1 MMTKTNTRRV
11 AMTIAV
17 LMAVLVMVA
26 CVPWFVVRA
35 GEPPAAEPDSSQGIQ
50 ITSYTVSKKG
60 SIVKDDQFSLTVSYL
75 DTRVTTDDSP
85 KGLEYT
91 IEYDLTY
98 SGKGN
103 IFQTDIYY
111 NTNESTDSS
120 DPPSTKIIAPVSNVN
135 TASFSTRAT
144 TVTSSAIKTTD
155 NALLQKAKTV
165 TLAPV
170 TLVLNQ
176 CVEYVAPP
184 PPEPASSIP
193 EPDSSEPLVIGT
205 GFALKSVD
213 FGGSEVMAGTSFNLN
228 LTLIATSGTYS
239 VNNVAVAVT
248 PSEQFSIAAGASNIY
263 IGTVRP
269 GATVPVTVPLTPS
282 ATVAAGSYPVVM
294 SVSGVN
300 AHDGASVNAEI
311 TVTIPIAQPERFEI
325 SNVQAPSMLT
335 AGMDDGSGF
344 TSVTL
349 VNKGK
354 GTIYNVSVNV
364 VGEGLSSSEGPQFIG
379 NIAAGSENGAD
390 LTVLAATPGSIDGQI
405 VVTYENEKGEEKTLT
420 HSFTVDVQ
428 DMGMIDP
435 GMGMD
440 PMMPIEP
447 PPENQGIPYW
457 FWIILGVGAVT
468 AVVITVAVVKKRRAK
483 KAAALDDDFDEDR
496 E

>member
-1 MMTKTNTRRV
+1 MMTKTNSRRV

-35 GEPPAAEPDSSQGIQ
+35 GGTEDTVVPEPTPTGLMIMKTDGTI
-50 ITSYTVSKKG
+50 YTGKIKFDG
-60 SIVKDDQFSLTVSYL
+60 
-75 DTRVTTDDSP
+75 TR
-85 KGLEYT
+85 
-91 IEYDLTY
+91 
-98 SGKGN
+98 N
-103 IFQTDIYY
+103 I
-111 NTNESTDSS
+111 
-120 DPPSTKIIAPVSNVN
+120 NV
-135 TASFSTRAT
+135 
-144 TVTSSAIKTTD
+144 
-155 NALLQKAKTV
+155 TV
-165 TLAPV
+165 TLTDPRNISEGATPKV
-170 TLVLNQ
+170 TLNTESFTIQNPLENIIVTKEGTNITVKFNNLTYTGVGKKLEFNLFYLGQDEKAVDVPLYTYTATLNQ

-184 PPEPASSIP
+184 PPEPVVSTP

-428 DMGMIDP
+428 DMGMMDP